1 MQPLPVSSSPQER
14 KGGEETLPGELP
26 SLRLQLQV
34 PLLFLLFL
42 VPLFLLIL
50 LLIAVPVSLAPK
62 KEVPSPV
69 FREQLLLLLS
79 FRFSLSVQNLPV
91 PLL

>member
-1 MQPLPVSSSPQER
+1 MQSLPVSSSPQER

-50 LLIAVPVSLAPK
+50 LIAVPVSLAPK
-62 KEVPSPV
+62 KEVPSQV

-79 FRFSLSVQNLPV
+79 FWFSFSVQNLPV

>member
-1 MQPLPVSSSPQER
+1 MQPLPVSSLPQER
-14 KGGEETLPGELP
+14 KGGEETLPGEFP

-42 VPLFLLIL
+42 VPLFLLI